1 MLVWHGV
8 CWWSRFQ
15 KAIRDMI
22 AKESLRLGQSVLYG
36 ESRVKS
42 VVEMLAQTFAV
53 LSVPGEGEV
62 ITGYGDVYGCV
73 QGQA

>member
-1 MLVWHGV
+1 
-8 CWWSRFQ
+8 
-15 KAIRDMI
+15 MI